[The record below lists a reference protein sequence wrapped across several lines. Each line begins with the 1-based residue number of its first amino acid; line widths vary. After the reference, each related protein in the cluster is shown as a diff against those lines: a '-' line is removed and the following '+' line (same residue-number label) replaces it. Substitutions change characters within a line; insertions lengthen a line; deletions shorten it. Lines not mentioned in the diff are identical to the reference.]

1 MNPGARA
8 RPGPRRGL
16 RGHLPGVAAA
26 VGAERQRSLEAEQ
39 TKEGQEGGGE
49 PAGRHD
55 EGPGVGPGPGPGAGP
70 GHATRDPARVAATA
84 HTKPAR
90 SGAEAGAGEERSG
103 GRGGE
108 KAAGRGGRTAP
119 GGLGW
124 GCPFLGLGVPSLGLG
139 VPPLQVPRH
148 SPLGRRR
155 GVGGCEGV
163 ILAAGQRAECGK
175 GAERA

>member
-55 EGPGVGPGPGPGAGP
+55 EGSGVGPGPGPGP

-103 GRGGE
+103 AGG
-108 KAAGRGGRTAP
+108 AGGRRQRGE
-119 GGLGW
+119 GGGWRREGWAGGVLPLSW
-124 GCPFLGLGVPSLGLG
+124 GCPLLGLGVPSLGLG

-155 GVGGCEGV
+155 G
-163 ILAAGQRAECGK
+163 
-175 GAERA
+175 

>member
-55 EGPGVGPGPGPGAGP
+55 EGPGVGPGPGAGP

-124 GCPFLGLGVPSLGLG
+124 GCPPLGLGVSSPGSG
-139 VPPLQVPRH
+139 
-148 SPLGRRR
+148 SPLPRAGGAAAAGASPQPPREAEGGRWVCGGEFGRR
-155 GVGGCEGV
+155 
-163 ILAAGQRAECGK
+163 AK
-175 GAERA
+175 G